1 MGTWGDGNLQND
13 SALDELADRTSGMV
27 KALIDRAKRPSS
39 RECDD
44 YDYTTLFVD
53 FEIIFALD
61 AKRLLESTALP
72 SPDEVEELKWDYI
85 RDWDV
90 NIDQLGPTPEHKKSR
105 RRCILRTFDRFKRI
119 CLRIAER
126 RAAFRLNK

>member
-13 SALDELADRTSGMV
+13 SALDELSDCTSGLV
-27 KALIDRAKRPSS
+27 KSLIDRAKRPSS
-39 RECDD
+39 REGGD
-44 YDYTTLFVD
+44 YDYTTPFVE

-72 SPDEVEELKWDYI
+72 SPDEVEELKWDYM
-85 RDWDV
+85 RDWDA
-90 NIDQLGPTPEHKKSR
+90 NIDQMEPTPKHKKGR

-126 RAAFRLNK
+126 RAAFRLD